1 MCNDAVDKLPYRF
14 HIDNERNVIEKIKEK
29 NPEWTQNDGICSR
42 CVDYYHVEIV
52 REQRMLP
59 EIGPYFPSTGDFVIL
74 PTGLRVNADPRF
86 TGKGVTICFT
96 DSGFY
101 AHPDLTAY
109 RNRIKKVIDVTKPEV
124 SPTGSEIFDGAW
136 HGTMTTV
143 DVQVMVT

>member
-74 PTGLRVNADPRF
+74 PTGLRVNADP
-86 TGKGVTICFT
+86 T
-96 DSGFY
+96 
-101 AHPDLTAY
+101 HPDLTAY

-136 HGTMTTV
+136 HGTMTTRC
-143 DVQVMVT
+143 MCR